1 MDIMNHPKQYKTDSH
16 LIYSCEYHVIFCSKY
31 RRKVLT
37 DSIASRLKQIILEK
51 QQDYGYNV
59 LDMEVMVDH
68 VHLLLNINPRNTGG
82 VFRIVNNIKGYTSH
96 TLRQEFPELKSRLP
110 TLWTQSKFIS
120 SVGSVTLETVKK
132 YIEEQK
138 GI

>member
-1 MDIMNHPKQYKTDSH
+1 M
-16 LIYSCEYHVIFCSKY
+16 YSCQYHVIFCPKY

-59 LDMEVMVDH
+59 LDMELMVDH
-68 VHLLLNINPRNTGG
+68 VHLLLDINPRNTGG

-110 TLWTQSKFIS
+110 TLWTRSKF
-120 SVGSVTLETVKK
+120 
-132 YIEEQK
+132 
-138 GI
+138 

>member
-1 MDIMNHPKQYKTDSH
+1 M
-16 LIYSCEYHVIFCSKY
+16 YSCQYHVIFCPKY

-37 DSIASRLKQIILEK
+37 ASIASRLEQIILEK
-51 QQDYGYNV
+51 QQEYGYNV

-68 VHLLLNINPRNTGG
+68 VHLLLDINPRNTGG
-82 VFRIVNNIKGYTSH
+82 IFRIVNNIKGYTSH

-110 TLWTQSKFIS
+110 TLWTLSKFIS

-138 GI
+138 AI